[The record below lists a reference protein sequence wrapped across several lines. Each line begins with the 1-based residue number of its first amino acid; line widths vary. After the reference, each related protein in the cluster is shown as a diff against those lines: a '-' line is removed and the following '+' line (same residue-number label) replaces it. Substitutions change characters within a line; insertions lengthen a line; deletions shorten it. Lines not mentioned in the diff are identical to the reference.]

1 MRHGCPCPSYP
12 QALTLSKSGRDRAR
26 IGISGYGTPI
36 LQRLRMKFHNWLE
49 RTLPEQRLFLRSDTE
64 TRFIRL
70 TSTTQFVGISGSALV
85 LGWTIVSS
93 AILVMHSLGAGDLR
107 EQALRDQAVYE
118 KRLNEISVERDE
130 RATEAS
136 DAQTRFAVA
145 LAEVSAMQSR
155 LLASEDRRRELET
168 GIDVLAAT
176 LRDTMKERDAARGKA
191 ETLVAELE
199 ESTSDQPEAASLQ
212 DMETTLDFM
221 TVALGNLA
229 QERDAMTSY
238 MTEAETLLEDVA
250 FDQKLEAERNER
262 IFTQIEEAVATSLQ
276 PIDEMFSAV
285 GLPTDSIIEQV
296 RRSYSGQG
304 GPLTPIHFQTDAD
317 KPEDPLTRRANEV
330 LKQLDTVN
338 LYRIAAEKLPF
349 SFPVKGNYRS
359 TSGFGPRWGRMHEG
373 HDWAGS
379 TGTPIHATA
388 DGVVVHAGRQ
398 SGYGNLIKIRHD
410 FGFETR
416 YAHLSKIRISVG
428 QRVSR
433 GERIGDM
440 GNTGRSTGTHLHYE
454 VRIGGKAVN
463 PMKYIKAA
471 RDVF

>member
-1 MRHGCPCPSYP
+1 M
-12 QALTLSKSGRDRAR
+12 TLLGR
-26 IGISGYGTPI
+26 
-36 LQRLRMKFHNWLE
+36 KFGAWLE
-49 RTLPEQRLFLRSDTE
+49 AKLPEQRLFLRSDTE

-70 TSTTQFVGISGSALV
+70 SPGTQFAGIAGSALL

-118 KRLNEISVERDE
+118 SRLNELSHERDA
-130 RATEAS
+130 RAQEAA
-136 DAQTRFAVA
+136 DAQERFAVA

-155 LLASEDRRRELET
+155 LLSSENRRRELET
-168 GIDVLAAT
+168 GLDVIAGT
-176 LRDTMKERDAARGKA
+176 LRDTMKERDDARIES
-191 ETLVAELE
+191 ETLIAKLE
-199 ESTSDQPEAASLQ
+199 ESTADVPEVATLA
-212 DMETTLDFM
+212 DMETTLAFL
-221 TVALGNLA
+221 TAALGDLA
-229 QERDAMTSY
+229 QERDDMTSY
-238 MTEAETLLEDVA
+238 MAEAETLLEEVA

-262 IFTQIEEAVATSLQ
+262 IFSQIEEAVTTSLE
-276 PIDEMFSAV
+276 PIDEMFTAV

-304 GPLTPIHFQTDAD
+304 GPLTPIHFQTNTEI
-317 KPEDPLTRRANEV
+317 PEDPLTQRANEV
-330 LKQLDTVN
+330 LALLDRVN

-349 SFPVKGNYRS
+349 GFPVKGTYRS

-373 HDWAGS
+373 HDWAGPV
-379 TGTPIHATA
+379 GTPIHATA
-388 DGVVVHAGRQ
+388 DGVVVQASRAG
-398 SGYGNLIKIRHD
+398 GYGNLIKIKHD

-416 YAHLSKIRISVG
+416 YAHLSRIRVSVG

-440 GNTGRSTGTHLHYE
+440 GNTGRSTGPHLHYE
-454 VRIGGKAVN
+454 VRMGGKAIN
-463 PMKYIKAA
+463 PLKYIKAA

>member
-1 MRHGCPCPSYP
+1 MK
-12 QALTLSKSGRDRAR
+12 LTFHSGLGAMLDR
-26 IGISGYGTPI
+26 S
-36 LQRLRMKFHNWLE
+36 F
-49 RTLPEQRLFLRSDTE
+49 PEQRLFLRSDTE

-70 TSTTQFVGISGSALV
+70 SPLTQFVGISGSAVL
-85 LGWTIVSS
+85 LGWTIIST

-118 KRLNEISVERDE
+118 SRLNQLASERDV
-130 RATEAS
+130 RASEA
-136 DAQTRFAVA
+136 AQAQERFAVA

-168 GIDVLAAT
+168 GIDVVAAT
-176 LRDTMKERDAARGKA
+176 LRDTMKERDQARDEA
-191 ETLVAELE
+191 SDLVAQLAVSEAE
-199 ESTSDQPEAASLQ
+199 RPEVGRMSDL
-212 DMETTLDFM
+212 ETTLDFL
-221 TVALGNLA
+221 TAALGDLA
-229 QERDAMTSY
+229 GERDEMQTFVA
-238 MTEAETLLEDVA
+238 EAETYLEQVSL
-250 FDQKLEAERNER
+250 DQKLEAERNER
-262 IFTQIEEAVATSLQ
+262 IFSQIEDAVATSLE

-285 GLPTDSIIEQV
+285 GLPTESIIEQV

-304 GPLTPIHFQTDAD
+304 GPLTPITFSTSGDAG
-317 KPEDPLTRRANEV
+317 PDPLTARANEV
-330 LKQLDTVN
+330 LGGLDALN

-349 SFPVKGNYRS
+349 GFPVKGSYRS
-359 TSGFGPRWGRMHEG
+359 TSGYGSRWGRMHEG
-373 HDWAGS
+373 HDFAGS

-398 SGYGNLIKIRHD
+398 AGYGNLIRIRHE

-416 YAHLSKIRISVG
+416 YAHLSRIRVEVG

-454 VRIGGKAVN
+454 VRLGDDPQN

>member
-1 MRHGCPCPSYP
+1 MLAKAH
-12 QALTLSKSGRDRAR
+12 RA
-26 IGISGYGTPI
+26 I
-36 LQRLRMKFHNWLE
+36 E
-49 RTLPEQRLFLRSDTE
+49 RTFPEQRLFLRSDTE

-70 TSTTQFVGISGSALV
+70 SPLTQFVGVTGSAML

-93 AILVMHSLGAGDLR
+93 AILLMHSLGAGDLR
-107 EQALRDQAVYE
+107 EQALREQAIYE
-118 KRLNEISVERDE
+118 ARLNELASERDA
-130 RATEAS
+130 RAREAS
-136 DAQTRFAVA
+136 AAQERFASA

-155 LLASEDRRRELET
+155 LLDSEDRRKELET
-168 GIDVLAAT
+168 GIDVIAGT
-176 LRDTMKERDAARGKA
+176 LRDAMRERDDARNQVDTLIAELA
-191 ETLVAELE
+191 ETEAE
-199 ESTSDQPEAASLQ
+199 QPEVARLE
-212 DMETTLDFM
+212 DLETTLDFM
-221 TVALGNLA
+221 TAALGSLA
-229 QERDAMTSY
+229 VKRDEMSEY
-238 MTEAETLLEDVA
+238 VTEAERHLDRVALEE
-250 FDQKLEAERNER
+250 KLEAERNER
-262 IFTQIEEAVATSLQ
+262 IFSQIEEAVSTSLT

-304 GPLTPIHFQTDAD
+304 GPMTPIVFSTSGDSE
-317 KPEDPLTRRANEV
+317 PDPLTTRANDV
-330 LKQLDTVN
+330 LGQLDSLN

-349 SFPVKGNYRS
+349 GFPVRGSYRS

-373 HDWAGS
+373 HDWAGA

-398 SGYGNLIKIRHD
+398 GGYGNLVKIKHD

-416 YAHLSKIRISVG
+416 YAHLSRIRVNVG
-428 QRVSR
+428 ERVSR

-440 GNTGRSTGTHLHYE
+440 GTTGRSTGTHLHYE
-454 VRIGGKAVN
+454 IRKGGTAIN